1 MLEDCI
7 FIEGFGFGNYKSYK
21 DIQYIGPCAKI
32 NIIIGQNNSGKSN
45 IIHFLTGQYSQYLD
59 SVKNKKRIE
68 VQFPFIGS
76 EAADGAYAIFSL
88 GINKKHQ
95 TYVDILK
102 KSPSFRMDGL
112 INAFSYILDQK
123 VFSKTRD
130 DEVRWLN
137 FDQKAGFED
146 SFVNNLDTQSGI
158 GTWNWQNIWTK
169 LTDSSG
175 GDLRAHWIPDVIQRI
190 YSDIKAPEIILIP
203 CFRKIE
209 LGGSSGK
216 DHDVLLNGESLIL
229 KLAELQNPPYD
240 KPEKNERFQ
249 KINLFLKNL
258 TGDQSAKIEI
268 PFERDTINVNMNGR
282 NLPIQNLGTGIHQV
296 LILAA
301 AATALSKKVVC
312 IEEPELYL
320 HPDLQRKLMHYLSEN
335 TDNQYFITTHSAHI
349 LDTPNSEI
357 FHVNLC
363 AGQSKV
369 KRVSEGLDKFQ
380 ICRDLGYK
388 ASDLIQ
394 ANSIIWVEGPSDR
407 IYVNSW
413 LKAVAPDL
421 FEGLHYCIMFY
432 GGRLLSH
439 LTAVDSEELS
449 EFISLSSLNQNMAIL
464 IDSDKKNS
472 KDSINTTKLRIEKEF
487 KDRSCFVW
495 ITQGREIENYIEFE
509 KLKNAILGVH
519 GEVNFTKNGQFNS
532 LLNMKKNGKDISPK
546 KFEIA
551 KRVVES
557 EPDFS
562 ILDLEQKVN
571 ELVAFVRDRN
581 GTAAFCSPPAKP
593 QVGD

>member
-1 MLEDCI
+1 VLENCI

-21 DIQYIGPCAKI
+21 DIQYIGPCSKI

-45 IIHFLTGQYSQYLD
+45 IIHFLTSHYSQCLN
-59 SVKNKKRIE
+59 SVKNKKRFE
-68 VQFPFIGS
+68 VQSPFSGS
-76 EAADGAYAIFSL
+76 EADDEADAVFSL
-88 GINKKHQ
+88 GINKKYK
-95 TYVDILK
+95 TYADILEK
-102 KSPSFRMDGL
+102 FKHLTMRNLGNPG
-112 INAFSYILDQK
+112 AYILDRE
-123 VFSKTRD
+123 VFLKTKGS
-130 DEVRWLN
+130 ELKWI
-137 FDQKAGFED
+137 GFNKKG
-146 SFVNNLDTQSGI
+146 SCQDTFIRELESQVGI
-158 GTWNWQNIWTK
+158 GSSAWQGIWSRMTNK
-169 LTDSSG
+169 TG
-175 GDLRAHWIPDVIQRI
+175 GDLILHWVPEVVHSF
-190 YSDIKAPEIILIP
+190 YSEIVAPEIILIP

-229 KLAELQNPPYD
+229 KLAELQNPSYNM
-240 KPEKNERFQ
+240 PEMYERFE

-268 PFERDTINVNMNGR
+268 PFQRDTINVYMNGR

-320 HPDLQRKLMHYLSEN
+320 HPDLQRKLMCYLSEN

-407 IYVNSW
+407 IYVNAW
-413 LKAVAPDL
+413 LKALASDL
-421 FEGLHYCIMFY
+421 IEGLHYSIMFY

-439 LTAVDSEELS
+439 LTASDSEELS

-472 KDSINTTKLRIEKEF
+472 KDSINLTKQRIEEEF
-487 KDRSCFVW
+487 VNRNCFVW
-495 ITQGREIENYIEFE
+495 ITQGREIENYIEFK
-509 KLKNAILGVH
+509 KLKEAIIHVQ
-519 GEVNFTKNGQFNS
+519 GEVEVPTSGQFKS
-532 LLNMKKNGKDISPK
+532 LLDIKKDGKKVNPK

-551 KRVVES
+551 KKVVED

-562 ILDLEQKVN
+562 ILDLKQKAN

-581 GTAAFCSPPAKP
+581 GKDVF
-593 QVGD
+593 